1 MNMKNTVALF
11 SICIVVVVILSGTG
25 CGVTNPVISTDFP
38 FYFLQDISTLSIP
51 YSCCYLKEGGDGIA
65 AADSLYFVD
74 YEHGYCLARVD
85 LQGYTV
91 EDVGATAE
99 GGYALALC
107 GNLLFYVS
115 NSTYVVHSPV
125 ALGSYGRFILTDPTG
140 GSWHLYSV
148 GANGTITT
156 INSQSWDVTATDVVS
171 GLQDPVAA
179 VITSDGTAIFIAD
192 GNDNTIKKISTG
204 DLTTV
209 MAECVVPGGIN
220 DLYAG
225 PGNLIYAA
233 PDSLNAIWGID
244 TGTGQRYST
253 YPISSPALSV
263 AVTSDD
269 HYIYVGYKSSGVS
282 VINAQ
287 NNDVE
292 ANSSTYGT
300 VQDIAINGNNNR
312 AMLCSNLAKIFTL
325 EK

>member
-1 MNMKNTVALF
+1 MKNVTTLL
-11 SICIVVVVILSGTG
+11 SICTASVLILSGTG
-25 CGVTNPVISTDFP
+25 CGVTDPFISIDFP
-38 FYFLQDISTLSIP
+38 FFFLQDISTSNIP
-51 YSCCYLKEGGDGIA
+51 YSCCYLKESRDGIA
-65 AADSLYFVD
+65 ASDSLYFVD
-74 YEHGYCLARVD
+74 YEYGYCLARVD
-85 LQGYTV
+85 LQGYAI

-125 ALGSYGRFILTDPTG
+125 VLSSYGRFILTDPTG
-140 GSWHLYSV
+140 SSWHLYSV

-156 INSQSWDVTATDVVS
+156 INSQSWDVTAIDVVS

-179 VITSDGTAIFIAD
+179 AITSDGTAIFIAD
-192 GNDNTIKKISTG
+192 GNDNTIKKIST
-204 DLTTV
+204 DDFSTV
-209 MAECVVPGGIN
+209 TAECIVPGGIN

-244 TGTGQRYST
+244 TGTGQHYST

-263 AVTSDD
+263 AVTPDD

-292 ANSSTYGT
+292 ATSTSYGT
-300 VQDIAINGNNNR
+300 VYDIAINGNGKR

>member
-1 MNMKNTVALF
+1 MKNVLVLL
-11 SICIVVVVILSGTG
+11 SICTTAVVILPGTG
-25 CGVTNPVISTDFP
+25 CGVTNPVISANFP
-38 FYFLQDISTLSIP
+38 FYFLQDISTSNIP
-51 YSCCYLKEGGDGIA
+51 SSCCYLKEGKDGIA

-125 ALGSYGRFILTDPTG
+125 ALSAYGRFILTDPTG

-156 INSQSWDVTATDVVS
+156 INSQSWDVTAVDAVS

-179 VITSDGTAIFIAD
+179 VITSDGTAIFIVD

-209 MAECVVPGGIN
+209 TAECVVPGGVN

-233 PDSLNAIWGID
+233 PDSLDAIWGID

-263 AVTSDD
+263 AVTPND
-269 HYIYVGYKSSGVS
+269 HYIYVGHKSSGVS

-287 NNDVE
+287 NNNVE
-292 ANSSTYGT
+292 ATSSTYGT
-300 VQDIAINGNNNR
+300 VQDIAINGTNNR
-312 AMLCSNLAKIFTL
+312 AMLCSNLARIFTL